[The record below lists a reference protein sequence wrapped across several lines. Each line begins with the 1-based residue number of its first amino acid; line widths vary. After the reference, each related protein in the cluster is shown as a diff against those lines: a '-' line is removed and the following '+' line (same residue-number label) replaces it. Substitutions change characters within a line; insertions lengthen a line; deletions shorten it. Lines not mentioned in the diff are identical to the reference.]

1 MSDYPHLL
9 APLDLGHVTLPN
21 RVVMG
26 SMHTGLEDHARDF
39 PKLAAYFA
47 ERARGGAALIV
58 TGGFAPNVEGTFY
71 PLASKLTTHR
81 EARQHRQVTDAVHE
95 AGGRIALQILHSG
108 RYAFTPWC
116 VAPSAVKSPISKFRP
131 RALSDRGVR
140 RQIAAFARA
149 ARLAREA
156 GYDGVEV
163 MGSEGYLINQFLAPR
178 TNQRTDAWGGTPERR
193 RRFAVETVRAVR
205 EAVGPDFILIYR
217 ISVLDL
223 VEEGQTWDEVT
234 ALAQEIEAAGA
245 SVLNLGIGWHEAR
258 VPTIV
263 TSVPRAAFTSYAA
276 RLKEH
281 VSLPVVATNR
291 INMPDV
297 AESVLAGGA
306 DLVSLARPFL
316 ADPDWVR
323 KAAESRADEINTCI
337 ACNQACLDHTFLKQT
352 ASCLVN
358 PRAGH
363 ETELLLG
370 PTRTVKKVAV
380 VGAGVAGLAA
390 ATTLADRGHEVE
402 LFEARDHVGGQFDIA
417 MRIPGKEEFAET
429 IRYFNRRLDL
439 TGVKLHLG
447 HRVEPDELVD
457 AGFTEVVV
465 ATGVV
470 PRMPAIPGI
479 DHPMVMTYAELV
491 RGERTAGARVAVI
504 GAGGI
509 GVDVSEFLTTEHS
522 ATLDLDAW
530 KAEWGVGDPAQ
541 TRGGVTRPHP
551 EPSPRQVVLLQRKAG
566 SIGKGLGKTSGW
578 VHRAAL
584 KAKGVEQVTG
594 VVSYDRIDDEGLHV
608 TIAVPRKGSGTAS
621 RKGVGRL
628 RRQRPASGAEVVTE
642 QRTYAVDSVVV
653 CAGQESVRTVADVLR
668 ERGVTVH
675 LIGGA
680 DVAAELDAK
689 HAIRQGTELAARI

>member
-47 ERARGGAALIV
+47 ERARGGAGLIV

-71 PLASKLTTHR
+71 PMASKLTTSR
-81 EARQHRQVTDAVHE
+81 EARQHRQVTDAVHG
-95 AGGRIALQILHSG
+95 AGGRIALQLLHAG
-108 RYAFTPWC
+108 RYAHTPWC
-116 VAPSAVKSPISKFRP
+116 VAPSAVKSPISRFRP

-140 RQIAAFARA
+140 RQVAAFARA

-156 GYDGVEV
+156 GYDGVEI

-178 TNQRTDAWGGTPERR
+178 TNQRTDAWGGSPRKR

-205 EAVGPDFILIYR
+205 EAVGTDFVLVYR

-223 VEEGQTWDEVT
+223 VEDGQTWDEVT
-234 ALAQEIEAAGA
+234 ALATEVEAAGA
-245 SVLNLGIGWHEAR
+245 SMLNLGIGWHEAR

-263 TSVPRAAFTSYAA
+263 TSVPRAAFTPYAA

-316 ADPDWVR
+316 ADPEWVR

-337 ACNQACLDHTFLKQT
+337 ACNQACLDHTFVKKRAT
-352 ASCLVN
+352 CLVN

-363 ETELLLG
+363 ETELVLG

-390 ATTLADRGHEVE
+390 ATTLAERGHEVE

-429 IRYFNRRLDL
+429 IRYFTRRLDL
-439 TGVKLHLG
+439 TGVKVHLG
-447 HRVEPDELVD
+447 RRVDADELVE
-457 AGFTEVVV
+457 AGFAEVVV

-522 ATLDLDAW
+522 ATLDVDTW
-530 KAEWGVGDPAQ
+530 KAEWGVGDPAE
-541 TRGGVTRPHP
+541 TRGGLTTPRPGA
-551 EPSPRQVVLLQRKAG
+551 SPRRVVLLQRKPS
-566 SIGKGLGKTSGW
+566 SIGRGLGKTSGW

-584 KAKGVEQVTG
+584 RAKGVEQVTG

-608 TIAVPRKGSGTAS
+608 TVAVAEKGERAASGRGPVARLHRKSG
-621 RKGVGRL
+621 
-628 RRQRPASGAEVVTE
+628 SGAEPVPE
-642 QRTYAVDSVVV
+642 QRSFAVDSIVV
-653 CAGQESVRTVADVLR
+653 CAGQESVRTVADVLQ
-668 ERGVTVH
+668 ERGLTVH
-675 LIGGA
+675 VIGGA
-680 DVAAELDAK
+680 DVAAELDAE
-689 HAIRQGTELAARI
+689 HAIRQGTEVAAGI

>member
-47 ERARGGAALIV
+47 ERARGGAGLIV

-71 PLASKLTTHR
+71 PMASKLTTRR

-95 AGGRIALQILHSG
+95 AGGRIALQILHAG
-108 RYAFTPWC
+108 RYSYTPWC
-116 VAPSAVKSPISKFRP
+116 VAPSRVKSPISKFTP

-140 RQIAAFARA
+140 RQVRAFARA

-156 GYDGVEV
+156 GYDGVEI

-178 TNQRTDAWGGTPERR
+178 TNKRIDAWGGTPQKR

-205 EAVGPDFILIYR
+205 EAVGPDFIVIYR

-223 VEEGQTWDEVT
+223 VDEGQTWDEVT
-234 ALAQEIEAAGA
+234 ALAREIEEAGA
-245 SVLNLGIGWHEAR
+245 SMLNLGIGWHEAR

-281 VSLPVVATNR
+281 VSVPVVATNR

-323 KAAESRADEINTCI
+323 KAAESRSDEINTCI
-337 ACNQACLDHTFLKQT
+337 ACNQACLDHTFVNER

-358 PRAGH
+358 PRAAH
-363 ETELLLG
+363 ETELVIG

-380 VGAGVAGLAA
+380 VGAGPAGLAA

-429 IRYFNRRLDL
+429 IRYFTRRLDL
-439 TGVKLHLG
+439 GGVKVHLG
-447 HRVEPDELVD
+447 RKVDADELVD

-509 GVDVSEFLTTEHS
+509 GVDVSEFLTTDHS
-522 ATLDLDAW
+522 AALDVDAW
-530 KAEWGVGDPAQ
+530 KAEWGVGDPAE
-541 TRGGVTRPHP
+541 TRGGLTRPRP
-551 EPSPRQVVLLQRKAG
+551 EPSPRQVVLLQRKSS

-594 VVSYDRIDDEGLHV
+594 VVSYDLIDEAGLHV
-608 TIAVPRKGSGTAS
+608 TIS
-621 RKGVGRL
+621 
-628 RRQRPASGAEVVTE
+628 VTE
-642 QRTYAVDSVVV
+642 EDKGTRHGTGRATRWRRRPSSLATATQQRTFEVDSVVV
-653 CAGQESVRTVADVLR
+653 CAGQEPVRTVADALA
-668 ERGVTVH
+668 ERGLTVH
-675 LIGGA
+675 VIGGA

-689 HAIRQGTELAARI
+689 RAIRQGTEVAARI

>member
-47 ERARGGAALIV
+47 ERARGGAGLIV
-58 TGGFAPNVEGTFY
+58 TGGFAPSIEGTFY
-71 PLASKLTTHR
+71 PMASKLTTHR

-95 AGGRIALQILHSG
+95 AGGRIALQILHAG
-108 RYAFTPWC
+108 RYSYTPWC
-116 VAPSAVKSPISKFRP
+116 VAPSAVKSPISKFTP
-131 RALSDRGVR
+131 RRLSNRGVH
-140 RQIAAFARA
+140 RQIRSFARA
-149 ARLAREA
+149 ATLAREA
-156 GYDGVEV
+156 GYDGVEI

-178 TNQRTDAWGGTPERR
+178 TNKRIDDWGGSPSKR

-223 VEEGQTWDEVT
+223 VDQGQTWDEVA
-234 ALAQEIEAAGA
+234 ALATEVEAAGA
-245 SVLNLGIGWHEAR
+245 SMLNLGIGWHEAR

-316 ADPDWVR
+316 ADPEWVR

-337 ACNQACLDHTFLKQT
+337 ACNQACLDHTFVNKRAT
-352 ASCLVN
+352 CLVN
-358 PRAGH
+358 PRAAH
-363 ETELLLG
+363 ETELVLG
-370 PTRTVKKVAV
+370 PTRTVKRVAV

-429 IRYFNRRLDL
+429 IRYFTRRLDL
-439 TGVKLHLG
+439 SGVKVHLG
-447 HRVEPDELVD
+447 RKVDADELVE

-470 PRMPAIPGI
+470 PRVPAIPGVE
-479 DHPMVMTYAELV
+479 HPMVMTYAELV

-522 ATLDLDAW
+522 AALDVDAW

-541 TRGGVTRPHP
+541 TRGGLTKPHP
-551 EPSPRQVVLLQRKAG
+551 EPSPRQVVLLQRK
-566 SIGKGLGKTSGW
+566 SSSVGKGLGKTSGW

-608 TIAVPRKGSGTAS
+608 TVAA
-621 RKGVGRL
+621 
-628 RRQRPASGAEVVTE
+628 RPAKGASKGAEPVIE
-642 QRTYAVDSVVV
+642 QRTYAVDSIVV
-653 CAGQESVRTVADVLR
+653 CAGQESVRTVADALQ
-668 ERGVTVH
+668 ERGLTVH
-675 LIGGA
+675 VIGGA

-689 HAIRQGTELAARI
+689 HAIRQGTEVAARI

>member
-47 ERARGGAALIV
+47 ERARGGAGLIV
-58 TGGFAPNVEGTFY
+58 TGGFAPNVEGTLY
-71 PLASKLTTHR
+71 PMASKLTTRR

-95 AGGRIALQILHSG
+95 AGGRVALQILHAG

-116 VAPSAVKSPISKFRP
+116 VAPSAVKSPISRFSP

-140 RQIAAFARA
+140 RQIRAFARA
-149 ARLAREA
+149 ARLARQA
-156 GYDGVEV
+156 GYDGVEI

-178 TNQRTDAWGGTPERR
+178 TNKRIDAWGGSPQKR

-205 EAVGPDFILIYR
+205 EAVGSDFIVIYR

-223 VEEGQTWDEVT
+223 VDEGQTWDEVT
-234 ALAQEIEAAGA
+234 ALATEVEEAGA
-245 SVLNLGIGWHEAR
+245 SILNLGIGWHEAR

-316 ADPDWVR
+316 ADPEWVR
-323 KAAESRADEINTCI
+323 KAAESRSDEINTCI
-337 ACNQACLDHTFLKQT
+337 ACNQACLDHTFVKKRAT
-352 ASCLVN
+352 CLVN
-358 PRAGH
+358 PRAAH
-363 ETELLLG
+363 ETELVIG

-380 VGAGVAGLAA
+380 VGAGPAGLAA

-429 IRYFNRRLDL
+429 IRYFTRRLDL
-439 TGVKLHLG
+439 SGVKVHLG
-447 HRVEPDELVD
+447 RRVDADELAE

-479 DHPMVMTYAELV
+479 EHPMVMTYAELV
-491 RGERTAGARVAVI
+491 RGERTAGARVAVV

-509 GVDVSEFLTTEHS
+509 GVDVSEFLTSEHS
-522 ATLDLDAW
+522 ATPDVDAW
-530 KAEWGVGDPAQ
+530 KAEWGVGDPAE
-541 TRGGVTRPHP
+541 TRGGLTSPRP
-551 EPSPRQVVLLQRKAG
+551 EPSPRQVVLLQRKSS
-566 SIGKGLGKTSGW
+566 SIGRGLGKTSGW

-584 KAKGVEQVTG
+584 KTKGVEQVTG

-608 TIAVPRKGSGTAS
+608 TVALGQGKDAGADG
-621 RKGVGRL
+621 
-628 RRQRPASGAEVVTE
+628 PATE

-653 CAGQESVRTVADVLR
+653 CAGQESVRTVADALE
-668 ERGVTVH
+668 ERGLTVH
-675 LIGGA
+675 VIGGA
-680 DVAAELDAK
+680 EVAAELDAK
-689 HAIRQGTELAARI
+689 HAIRQGTEVATRI

>member
-47 ERARGGAALIV
+47 ERARGGAGLIV
-58 TGGFAPNVEGTFY
+58 TGGFAPSIEGTFY
-71 PLASKLTTHR
+71 PMASKLTTHR
-81 EARQHRQVTDAVHE
+81 EARQHRQVTDAVH
-95 AGGRIALQILHSG
+95 ADGGRIALQMLHAG
-108 RYAFTPWC
+108 RYAYTPWC
-116 VAPSAVKSPISKFRP
+116 VAPSAVKSPISEVPAAR
-131 RALSDRGVR
+131 RLSDRGVR
-140 RQIAAFARA
+140 RQIRAFARA

-156 GYDGVEV
+156 GYDGVEI
-163 MGSEGYLINQFLAPR
+163 MGSEGYLVNQFLAPR
-178 TNQRTDAWGGTPERR
+178 TNKRIDDWGGSPGKR

-223 VEEGQTWDEVT
+223 VDQGQTWDEVT
-234 ALAQEIEAAGA
+234 ALATEVEAAGA
-245 SVLNLGIGWHEAR
+245 SMLNLGIGWHEAR

-276 RLKEH
+276 RLKQH
-281 VSLPVVATNR
+281 VSVPVVATNR
-291 INMPDV
+291 INMPEV

-316 ADPDWVR
+316 ADPEWVR

-337 ACNQACLDHTFLKQT
+337 ACNQACLDHTFVNKRAT
-352 ASCLVN
+352 CLVN
-358 PRAGH
+358 PRAAH
-363 ETELLLG
+363 ETELVLG
-370 PTRTVKKVAV
+370 PTRTVKRVAV

-429 IRYFNRRLDL
+429 IRYFTRRLDL
-439 TGVKLHLG
+439 SGVKLHLG
-447 HRVEPDELVD
+447 RKVEADELVD

-479 DHPMVMTYAELV
+479 DHPMVMSYAELV
-491 RGERTAGARVAVI
+491 RGERVAGARVAVI

-522 ATLDLDAW
+522 AALDVEAW
-530 KAEWGVGDPAQ
+530 KAEWGVGDPAL
-541 TRGGVTRPHP
+541 TRGGLALPRP

-608 TIAVPRKGSGTAS
+608 TVAA
-621 RKGVGRL
+621 
-628 RRQRPASGAEVVTE
+628 RPEKDAEPVTE
-642 QRTYAVDSVVV
+642 RRTYAVDTVVV
-653 CAGQESVRTVADVLR
+653 CAGQESVRTVADALQ
-668 ERGVTVH
+668 ERGLAVH
-675 LIGGA
+675 VIGGA

-689 HAIRQGTELAARI
+689 HAIRQGTEVAARI

>member
-47 ERARGGAALIV
+47 ERARGGAGLIV

-71 PLASKLTTHR
+71 PAASKLTTRR
-81 EARQHRQVTDAVHE
+81 EARQHRQVTDAVHL
-95 AGGRIALQILHSG
+95 AGGRIALQILHAG
-108 RYAFTPWC
+108 RYAYTPWC
-116 VAPSAVKSPISKFRP
+116 VAPSAVKSPISRFRP
-131 RALSDRGVR
+131 RALTERGVR

-149 ARLAREA
+149 AALAREA
-156 GYDGVEV
+156 GYDGVEI
-163 MGSEGYLINQFLAPR
+163 MGSEGYLVNQFLAPR
-178 TNQRTDAWGGTPERR
+178 TNRRTDRWGGSPEKR

-205 EAVGPDFILIYR
+205 EAVGRDFIVIYR

-234 ALAQEIEAAGA
+234 ALAVEVEAAGA
-245 SVLNLGIGWHEAR
+245 SMLNLGIGWHEAR

-276 RLKEH
+276 RLREH
-281 VSLPVVATNR
+281 VLVPVVATNR

-337 ACNQACLDHTFLKQT
+337 ACNQACLDHTFVKQRAT
-352 ASCLVN
+352 CLVN
-358 PRAGH
+358 PRAAH
-363 ETELLLG
+363 ETELVLG

-380 VGAGVAGLAA
+380 VGAGPAGLAA
-390 ATTLADRGHEVE
+390 ATTLAERGHEVE

-429 IRYFNRRLDL
+429 IRYFTRQLDL
-439 TGVKLHLG
+439 TGVKVHLG
-447 HRVEPDELVD
+447 RKVEADELVE

-465 ATGVV
+465 ATGVS
-470 PRMPAIPGI
+470 PRMPTIPGI
-479 DHPMVMTYAELV
+479 EHPMVMTYAELV
-491 RGERTAGARVAVI
+491 RGERTAGRRVAVI

-522 ATLDLDAW
+522 AALDVDAW
-530 KAEWGVGDPAQ
+530 RAEWGVGDPAE
-541 TRGGVTRPHP
+541 TRGGLRKPRPV
-551 EPSPRQVVLLQRKAG
+551 PSAREVVLLQRKSS
-566 SIGKGLGKTSGW
+566 SIGRGLGKTSGW

-584 KAKGVEQVTG
+584 RAKGVEQVTG
-594 VVSYDRIDDEGLHV
+594 VVSYDRIDDAGLHV
-608 TIAVPRKGSGTAS
+608 TLSVVEEGNGRGDRGRRMPWRRHPGSGRA
-621 RKGVGRL
+621 V
-628 RRQRPASGAEVVTE
+628 ATE
-642 QRTYAVDSVVV
+642 QRTFAVDSVVV
-653 CAGQESVRTVADVLR
+653 CAGQESVRTVADALE
-668 ERGVTVH
+668 ERGLTTHV
-675 LIGGA
+675 IGGA

-689 HAIRQGTELAARI
+689 HAIRQGTEVAARI